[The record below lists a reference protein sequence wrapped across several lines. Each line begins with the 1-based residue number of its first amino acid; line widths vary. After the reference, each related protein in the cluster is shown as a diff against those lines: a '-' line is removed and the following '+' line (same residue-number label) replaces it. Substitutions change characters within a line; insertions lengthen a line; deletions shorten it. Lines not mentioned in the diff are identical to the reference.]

1 MERILLKSKIHR
13 ATVTD
18 AELHYE
24 GSISIDP
31 DLLAAANIAEFEQ
44 VQVYNITNGNR
55 FTTYAIRADGA
66 GEIKVNGAAAHLA
79 TAGDQVIIAS
89 YANYTPEEAAR
100 HRPLL
105 VKVDERN
112 RMTAT
117 HREIVTP
124 GSAGRAQGRD
134 GGRPGRQGAVT
145 P

>member
-31 DLLAAANIAEFEQ
+31 DLLKAANITEFEQ
-44 VQVYNITNGNR
+44 VQVYNITSGNR
-55 FTTYAIRADGA
+55 FTTYAIRAENA

-79 TAGDQVIIAS
+79 KSGDRVIIAS
-89 YANYTPEEAAR
+89 YANYTPEEVAR

-105 VKVDERN
+105 VKVDEQN
-112 RMTAT
+112 RITAPP
-117 HREIVTP
+117 RE
-124 GSAGRAQGRD
+124 SRAAPVRAA
-134 GGRPGRQGAVT
+134 REH
-145 P
+145 

>member
-31 DLLAAANIAEFEQ
+31 DLLKASNITEFEQ

-55 FTTYAIRADGA
+55 FTTYAIRAENA

-79 TAGDQVIIAS
+79 RAGDQVIIAS
-89 YANYTPEEAAR
+89 YANYTPEEVAR
-100 HRPLL
+100 HQPLL

-112 RMTAT
+112 QMTAI
-117 HREIVTP
+117 HREIVAPAT
-124 GSAGRAQGRD
+124 AAR
-134 GGRPGRQGAVT
+134 GAKER
-145 P
+145 